1 MEKRNAQGHG
11 KESVAHK
18 HSVRNHLD
26 PSETSHQLREPG
38 CLQLAYNDLTNVFIS
53 PLFY

>member
-1 MEKRNAQGHG
+1 MEKCNTQGHG

-26 PSETSHQLREPG
+26 PSKERSSTSG
-38 CLQLAYNDLTNVFIS
+38 NLAVYN
-53 PLFY
+53 